1 MHRRLLSGRRTAGR
15 LVSWPISR
23 RHSSI
28 NSSEIAIGECNEI
41 CLLPISVLILS
52 LCFFTTIVQAKNNAA
67 DTIKSKQQAQ
77 DKSYYIEVSISKCK
91 LTLFEKTPSHSLVP
105 IREYKVGTAAW
116 GLEVIPTGKGFV
128 TRIDF
133 NPYWFPTEYT
143 REIYAQKGVTLPA
156 AVQPGDPLN
165 YMGTFRYL
173 FRIQPHMEVFIASME
188 TITVIVL
195 VRG

>member
-1 MHRRLLSGRRTAGR
+1 MRY
-15 LVSWPISR
+15 VY
-23 RHSSI
+23 
-28 NSSEIAIGECNEI
+28 
-41 CLLPISVLILS
+41 LPISVLILS

-165 YMGTFRYL
+165 YMGTFKISLSHTTSHGSIY
-173 FRIQPHMEVFIASME
+173 RIHGNNNSNRVGKRVTGGCVCMDNKEGEELARMIKVGTEVNVVM
-188 TITVIVL
+188 
-195 VRG
+195 